1 MVLLSVQPNFEK
13 LSNILVYSIVSD
25 ANSRISQAELF
36 AVDIELYD
44 EKEIKTLNQKN
55 IRSLPKLYRKRDTGT
70 IHSVEDEDE
79 SEFLSDD
86 DE

>member
-1 MVLLSVQPNFEK
+1 MRYAIFDQKELRLTSEEPNFER
-13 LSNILVYSIVSD
+13 LSNTLVYSIVFD

-55 IRSLPKLYRKRDTGT
+55 IRSLPKLYCKRDTGT
-70 IHSVEDEDE
+70 IP
-79 SEFLSDD
+79 FG
-86 DE
+86 